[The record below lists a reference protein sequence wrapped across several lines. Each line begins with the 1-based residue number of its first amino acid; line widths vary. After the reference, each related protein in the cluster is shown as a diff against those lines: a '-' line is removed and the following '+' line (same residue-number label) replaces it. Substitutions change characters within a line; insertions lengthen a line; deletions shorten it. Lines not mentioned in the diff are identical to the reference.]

1 MPVPSCAKASAPLCP
16 TFPPALR
23 GGQAFPPSLPPSFFI
38 LVILKGPLWG
48 LMYHLW
54 GCQRHLGMG
63 WGSLMFPC
71 RETPNNKGNGP
82 TFDSGV
88 CFCLNLPPRRAQ
100 QALSCRDSAQGLT
113 PAPALP
119 SIPFP
124 IALEA
129 RTSAGVLGIWEG
141 RMGYP
146 LQGQGHTAEV
156 PHGPAGPTCPAPLS
170 PDPFF
175 PHTLCPCSSGSNP
188 NPYLAQT

>member
-1 MPVPSCAKASAPLCP
+1 MNACSFLCRSQCPPLPHIPPSPVPTCRPGAAW
-16 TFPPALR
+16 PAGWSGL
-23 GGQAFPPSLPPSFFI
+23 PSLPPSFFI

-88 CFCLNLPPRRAQ
+88 CFCLNLLPRRAQ
-100 QALSCRDSAQGLT
+100 QALSCRDCSGPHT
-113 PAPALP
+113 RPCPALHP
-119 SIPFP
+119 LPHRPGGSHLCWSP
-124 IALEA
+124 
-129 RTSAGVLGIWEG
+129 GHLGGEDG
-141 RMGYP
+141 APP
-146 LQGQGHTAEV
+146 LQGQDHTAEV
-156 PHGPAGPTCPAPLS
+156 PHGPAGPTCPPPLS

-175 PHTLCPCSSGSNP
+175 PRTLCP
-188 NPYLAQT
+188 